1 MFLIFNLTSYFI
13 LLFICIVHVYTFFF
27 LPSSFLA
34 RLLFLRSKDETKKNE
49 TDDDD
54 DDNDGYDD
62 HE

>member
-1 MFLIFNLTSYFI
+1 MFLIFSLTSYFI
-13 LLFICIVHVYTFFF
+13 LLFICIRHVYTFFF
-27 LPSSFLA
+27 LPSFLA

-62 HE
+62 RE